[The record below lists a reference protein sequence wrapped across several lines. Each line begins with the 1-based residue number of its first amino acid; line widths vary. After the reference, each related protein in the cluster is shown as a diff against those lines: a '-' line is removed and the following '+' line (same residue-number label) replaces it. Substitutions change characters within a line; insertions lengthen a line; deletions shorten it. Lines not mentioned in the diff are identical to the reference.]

1 MNDDNCVLCEFH
13 NEGDSV
19 AVGYREWFL
28 DEINDEALDDIIKR
42 ETEIKMRW
50 PMIDIGSSNVMKKRL
65 KMCEWQ
71 EVVAKIF
78 AYGKWA
84 DMCKLRI
91 NLEKYGVVNPTKKDR
106 KIIKK
111 KNISDLSDCDSN
123 IKTTKTKQISQ
134 KKAKHSSYTKEKHLL
149 DDYKHQREGL
159 FTISSEESS
168 LDERNNN
175 ISQNELVT
183 QISSLKIENK
193 RLKADNERLRT
204 LRAVTEDTYEKDR
217 LDKILKEGEKTKQ
230 STPMI
235 KSCTAEYTEAEKENE
250 HPEIKEEIMHTLEH
264 RIDSVENDTQKRMT
278 NLGGTNVMVNTVQ
291 LARCN
296 HTSISKLTCDLLT
309 LLFTRYELSGSSLT
323 GKVSNIHLKKGA
335 TPKNKLDPSRVEAI
349 KSYVMLKFG
358 DVTNAETII
367 FKTIKQKCNNS
378 RTHKESIVLD
388 K

>member
-91 NLEKYGVVNPTKKDR
+91 NLEKYGV
-106 KIIKK
+106 
-111 KNISDLSDCDSN
+111 
-123 IKTTKTKQISQ
+123 TTKTKQISQ